1 MTLLTSRSFWHSLVI
16 LLILYQ
22 TVSRDSWEALFFCCY
37 NRPPLRLTGK
47 FCSLQISLL
56 KKQNKTLLMRILQR
70 RARLPTLI
78 TSYWDHGTRR
88 AQLCFSYASS
98 SQPTFDS
105 HSQDCLLSC
114 RVLIKRGLDGSWVL
128 SVNPRV
134 RRGPQTVWDT
144 SLPFCRSMGTA
155 EESAY
160 LLLPTKTSW
169 FLNTLDLSCFFFV
182 CVSHVWPFNV

>member
-1 MTLLTSRSFWHSLVI
+1 
-16 LLILYQ
+16 
-22 TVSRDSWEALFFCCY
+22 
-37 NRPPLRLTGK
+37 
-47 FCSLQISLL
+47 
-56 KKQNKTLLMRILQR
+56 MRILQR

-169 FLNTLDLSCFFFV
+169 FLNTLDLSCFFL
-182 CVSHVWPFNV
+182 CVTRLALQCLVHLVLTTCTRVEYRHEWKPLFRLVEGSRSLPDLGDLEYRWVSVLPVSSDCR

>member
-1 MTLLTSRSFWHSLVI
+1 
-16 LLILYQ
+16 
-22 TVSRDSWEALFFCCY
+22 
-37 NRPPLRLTGK
+37 
-47 FCSLQISLL
+47 
-56 KKQNKTLLMRILQR
+56 MRILQR

-155 EESAY
+155 EEQRN
-160 LLLPTKTSW
+160 LLICCYQPRHLGFW
-169 FLNTLDLSCFFFV
+169 TLLTWAVFFFL
-182 CVSHVWPFNV
+182 CVTRLALQCLVHLVLTTCTRVEYRHEWKPLFRLVEGSRSLPDLGDLEYRWVSVLPVSSDCR